1 MYLEVSITGFAAQV
15 STRDLWLFAVPAA
28 LFLYYL
34 IAWFAI
40 GREPEPGPLV
50 TRYAPPDGL
59 SAAGVRYMTRSA
71 SDGRS
76 FAAVIAQ
83 LALSGCIRVE
93 PQNGKYKI
101 SRLLGDRR
109 VDAQLAPEE
118 QRVLAMLFEDGPVIE
133 MDPSWEE
140 RNTAQQGRYVFHIQ
154 QELTRQFKG
163 KYFTRHAGI
172 IALGMVLTF
181 VVALALAAAA
191 SKRETLG
198 SMFFTAWILSCGL
211 PLGLIAWLSF
221 VPACKSAARAG
232 GNWLK
237 LLPGAAALLV
247 FAAVIAHLL
256 KLLAHETSPAFSIAV
271 VAFLAINLGWAP
283 FLKRTTREGR
293 RVLDEIAGFRL
304 FLEKVEQ
311 DRLDK
316 LNPPEEI
323 LQAREKYLA
332 FAIALEVKEAWG
344 DHLAQT
350 FFAATPAM

>member
-1 MYLEVSITGFAAQV
+1 VYLATSITGISLQV
-15 STRDLWLFAVPAA
+15 PSRELWLYAVPVA

-40 GREPEPGPLV
+40 GREPEPRPLV
-50 TRYAPPDGL
+50 TRYSPPEGF
-59 SAAGVRYMTRSA
+59 SAAGVRYMTRSGC
-71 SDGRS
+71 DGRS

-83 LALSGCIRVE
+83 LAVSGCIRVE
-93 PQNGKYKI
+93 PQGHKYKI

-133 MDPSWEE
+133 MDPSWEQ

-154 QELTRQFKG
+154 QELTKRFKG
-163 KYFTRHAGI
+163 KYFAHHAGI
-172 IALGMVLTF
+172 IALGMMLTL
-181 VVALALAAAA
+181 VVALALAAVA
-191 SKRETLG
+191 SKREALG
-198 SMFFTAWILSCGL
+198 SVFFTAWILFCGL

-256 KLLAHETSPAFSIAV
+256 KLLANETSPAFSVAL

-323 LQAREKYLA
+323 LQAGEKYLA